1 MQPQDT
7 TSLRAVVTE
16 LSPLLLPARFEKAQQ
31 PQPQGLQLGFRTL
44 EQKLWLELHWQAD
57 CPRFHAIPP
66 PPRQGEG
73 STLAQQL
80 QHGLSGL
87 ALVQLEQPPW
97 ERVLRLGFAER
108 PGGELRR
115 ELVVEL
121 MGRHSNLFLLDAQH
135 QVIATGRQV
144 REHQSRLRPI
154 ATGDL
159 YSPPPPLQGA
169 LPSLSETEPQ
179 WRARLALLPQPV
191 GQALGQ
197 TYRGLSP
204 ALRDQLLEDA
214 GLGAD
219 FPVQSL
225 SPEQWDHLNLAW
237 RGWLES
243 LETGSFSF
251 QPWRSGYRCWQTK
264 LGGVKTKNETE
275 TDIKTG
281 TQIDTEQKP
290 LQLNLA
296 LALYY
301 GEAGLRAR
309 CQQRR
314 QRLGQQLS
322 QLIAREN
329 RELLHQQG
337 LLGRTAGEALLQKQ
351 ADLLLCRPDVASS
364 GHQKLWLEDPETGEA
379 LELTLDPQLSLVSQ
393 AQQLYKRARK
403 LRRSVEAIQP
413 RLEHHQQRLQ
423 LLENSQLQLELSGEQ
438 EEALLEALEEDLLPF
453 QQTKGRSRRRHAPA
467 QHQPKPLE
475 LLSPGGLRLLVGR
488 NHRQNDWISFRQAR
502 KGDWWFHAQEQ
513 PGSHVVLKGSEGVA
527 GDADLAA
534 AAHLAAHFSRSR
546 GNRRVPVVMVPV
558 EQLQRIPGLAAGLVR
573 HGPGEILW
581 GEPDRAIPLLPSLA
595 P

>member
-16 LSPLLLPARFEKAQQ
+16 LSPLVLPARFEKAQQ

-80 QHGLSGL
+80 QHGLGGL

-154 ATGDL
+154 ATGDI
-159 YSPPPPLQGA
+159 YSPPPALQGA

-219 FPVQSL
+219 FPVQGL
-225 SPEQWDHLNLAW
+225 SPEQWDHLNRAW

-243 LETGSFSF
+243 LETGSFRF
-251 QPWRSGYRCWQTK
+251 QPWRSGYRCWQK
-264 LGGVKTKNETE
+264 NLGGGKTKNETD
-275 TDIKTG
+275 TKAG
-281 TQIDTEQKP
+281 TQIETEQKP
-290 LQLNLA
+290 LQLNFA
-296 LALYY
+296 LAIYY

-379 LELTLDPQLSLVSQ
+379 LALTLDPQLSLISQ

-403 LRRSVEAIQP
+403 LRRSVGAIKP

-453 QQTKGRSRRRHAPA
+453 QQTKGRSRRRQAPA
-467 QHQPKPLE
+467 QPQPLE
-475 LLSPGGLRLLVGR
+475 LHSPGGLRLLVGR

>member
-80 QHGLSGL
+80 QHGLGGL

-121 MGRHSNLFLLDAQH
+121 MGRHSNLFLLDEQQ

-154 ATGDL
+154 ATGDR
-159 YSPPPPLQGA
+159 YSPPPALQGA

-179 WRARLALLPQPV
+179 WRARLALLPQPL

-197 TYRGLSP
+197 SYRGLSP

-214 GLGAD
+214 GLEAD
-219 FPVQSL
+219 LPVQSL
-225 SPEQWDHLNLAW
+225 NPEEWARLNLAW
-237 RGWLES
+237 RSWLES
-243 LETGSFSF
+243 WEKGSFSF
-251 QPWRSGYRCWQTK
+251 GPWRSGYRCWHTNV
-264 LGGVKTKNETE
+264 GGSKPEIETE
-275 TDIKTG
+275 T
-281 TQIDTEQKP
+281 KP
-290 LQLNLA
+290 QQQPLELNLA
-296 LALYY
+296 LARYY
-301 GEAGLRAR
+301 GEAGLRSR

-329 RELLHQQG
+329 RELQHQQE
-337 LLGRTAGEALLQKQ
+337 LLGNTGGEALLQRQ
-351 ADLLLCRPDVASS
+351 GDLLFCRPDVASS
-364 GHQKLWLEDPETGEA
+364 GHKKLRLEDPETGE
-379 LELTLDPQLSLVSQ
+379 ELDLKLDPQLSLVTQ
-393 AQQLYKRARK
+393 AQKFYKRAQK

-413 RLEHHQQRLQ
+413 RLEHHRQRLQ
-423 LLENSQLQLELSGEQ
+423 LLENSQLQLELSGDSGAE
-438 EEALLEALEEDLLPF
+438 EEALLEALAEDLLPF
-453 QQTKGRSRRRHAPA
+453 QQTKGLSRRRSAPA
-467 QHQPKPLE
+467 QHSPQPLE

>member
-66 PPRQGEG
+66 PLRQGEG

-154 ATGDL
+154 ATGDR
-159 YSPPPPLQGA
+159 YSPPPALQGA
-169 LPSLSETEPQ
+169 LPSLSEPNSQ
-179 WRARLALLPQPV
+179 WRARLALLPQPI

-197 TYRGLSP
+197 AYRGLSP

-225 SPEQWDHLNLAW
+225 SPEQWDRLNRAW
-237 RGWLES
+237 GAWLES

-251 QPWRSGYRCWQTK
+251 LPWRSGYRCWQTK

-275 TDIKTG
+275 TDINTG
-281 TQIDTEQKP
+281 TQIETGQKP

-296 LALYY
+296 LAVYY

-423 LLENSQLQLELSGEQ
+423 LLENSQLQLELSGEG

-453 QQTKGRSRRRHAPA
+453 QQTKGRSRRRHAPT
-467 QHQPKPLE
+467 QHQPQPLE

-527 GDADLAA
+527 SDADLAA

-546 GNRRVPVVMVPV
+546 GNLRVPVVMVPV

-581 GEPDRAIPLLPSLA
+581 GEPDRAKSLLPSLA